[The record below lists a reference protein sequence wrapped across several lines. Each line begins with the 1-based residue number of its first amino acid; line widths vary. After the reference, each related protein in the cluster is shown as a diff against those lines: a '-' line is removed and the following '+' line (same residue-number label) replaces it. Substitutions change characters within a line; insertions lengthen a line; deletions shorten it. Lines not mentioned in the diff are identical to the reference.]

1 MYPTWSSVK
10 SQRIAIVRQPN
21 EAPRQQNS
29 TDGRKVRAWIFAQK
43 YNSGFGKGSQCLK
56 KIKYGNNF

>member
-43 YNSGFGKGSQCLK
+43 YNYGLLNILN
-56 KIKYGNNF
+56 KI